1 MRATIDRIEDG
12 IAVLEIENGRMI
24 EIPSYHLDGFKEGDI
39 LEISFTKNVAAT
51 NEKEEQIQKKLFGLF
66 DN

>member
-12 IAVLEIENGRMI
+12 IAVLEIENGKMI
-24 EIPSYHLDGFKEGDI
+24 EIPSCHLDNFKEGDI
-39 LEISFTKNVAAT
+39 LEISFTKNTSAT
-51 NEKEEQIQKKLFGLF
+51 TEKQEQIKKKLFGLF